1 MCPNLVRITILP
13 HIKVHVHKR
22 SLCSWIDVEHF
33 CHISNHSHYGFMIC
47 LNKLLPCET
56 FQTRPNNHQMDLLQ
70 RHDALANRHQ
80 AIQS

>member
-1 MCPNLVRITILP
+1 MIL
-13 HIKVHVHKR
+13 
-22 SLCSWIDVEHF
+22 
-33 CHISNHSHYGFMIC
+33 
-47 LNKLLPCET
+47 LNKLLPCEN